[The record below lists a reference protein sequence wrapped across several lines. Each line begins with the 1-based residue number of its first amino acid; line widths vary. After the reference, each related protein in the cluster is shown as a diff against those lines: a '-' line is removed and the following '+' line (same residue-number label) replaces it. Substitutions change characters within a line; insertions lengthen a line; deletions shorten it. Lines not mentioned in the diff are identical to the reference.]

1 VKRGGHVA
9 GARGTR
15 KWRPAVQAARHTRQ
29 TWAEAGTGSRQA
41 SSARPRAQGPRRE
54 AVAGTTQGE
63 RRRAFFSGLSC
74 FFSGLS
80 GFPSALAFLSG
91 LPGLPSLPSPPLL
104 FALSLLLALL
114 PSLLLAFFS
123 LAGSAFVSSAPGA
136 MAAGPRRGARCLPP
150 RGSRAAAHYSCVL
163 VCCTAVSRMML
174 FPCEATRLSNSTLC
188 DLPGKP
194 ACRDSYGRTSLR
206 PDHFCCWSAAC
217 TELPCAGRSIR
228 GFLSI
233 LCRLAMGQ
241 CCTHCCTHRL
251 HITPTSLQFVG
262 PCHVPSSFTTSL
274 VRQLS

>member
-1 VKRGGHVA
+1 VA
-9 GARGTR
+9 RESGAPPCKQRGTLDR
-15 KWRPAVQAARHTRQ
+15 RGRRQAQAAGRRAAHGRERRGRAGRRSLAPRRASAGVPSSLACRASSQACQASPRPWPSCRACQACPPCHRHPCSSLCPCCWPCCRPCCWPFSPWLGPPLSQARRAPWRPARGAAR
-29 TWAEAGTGSRQA
+29 AVC
-41 SSARPRAQGPRRE
+41 RRE
-54 AVAGTTQGE
+54 A
-63 RRRAFFSGLSC
+63 RAL
-74 FFSGLS
+74 
-80 GFPSALAFLSG
+80 
-91 LPGLPSLPSPPLL
+91 
-104 FALSLLLALL
+104 
-114 PSLLLAFFS
+114 
-123 LAGSAFVSSAPGA
+123 
-136 MAAGPRRGARCLPP
+136 
-150 RGSRAAAHYSCVL
+150 
-163 VCCTAVSRMML
+163 RMML